1 MFGWSGVLRRHHQ
14 SPARARKPAG
24 QDPKRAFGA
33 LRGRTSDAPFPA
45 EVQFF
50 LNFLIA
56 VFLPVAFCLNVYLD
70 VLFTAITP
78 IPATAALTT
87 GALFK
92 GAKAAVVRMCL
103 GMIHGVVQRVTQR
116 SYTTLSPKRK
126 LK

>member
-1 MFGWSGVLRRHHQ
+1 MPL
-14 SPARARKPAG
+14 
-24 QDPKRAFGA
+24 A
-33 LRGRTSDAPFPA
+33 LVFAQKHATGLEAP
-45 EVQFF
+45 
-50 LNFLIA
+50 FLIA

-78 IPATAALTT
+78 IPATAAPTT

-116 SYTTLSPKRK
+116 SYTTLSPKRIP